1 MRKCNIQISQIASGK
16 PLCLSF
22 CHTLFF
28 LQNTVPVFTLFHIQ
42 TQRLDHTKSGDQ
54 FHPVPHCLFIHFQI
68 IFPELINI
76 GNRWIIFCILDQYF
90 TDLPNMVALLEHLQC
105 LHDLPMLSIVQAC
118 SIIQLINLLL
128 RQLQVT
134 PAFHALYYVFF
145 KTINIFF
152 YCHKVT
158 NIYRFFQIIACS
170 RTTGDLC
177 GKLQCKLL
185 YNTDLHNKIDQFFIP
200 FLIDF
205 PVYIV
210 PEYQS
215 GPFKQIG
222 VKHILSL
229 HRSSFDQCLIAQK
242 ADRKS
247 MSSAIG
253 LHKADIIRSVFFYS
267 SSF

>member
-1 MRKCNIQISQIASGK
+1 M
-16 PLCLSF
+16 
-22 CHTLFF
+22 
-28 LQNTVPVFTLFHIQ
+28 
-42 TQRLDHTKSGDQ
+42 
-54 FHPVPHCLFIHFQI
+54 
-68 IFPELINI
+68 
-76 GNRWIIFCILDQYF
+76 
-90 TDLPNMVALLEHLQC
+90 MALLEHLQC
-105 LHDLPMLSIVQAC
+105 LHDLSVLSIIQTGI
-118 SIIQLINLLL
+118 IIQLIDLLL

-134 PAFHALYYVFF
+134 PAFHALYHIFF

-152 YCHKVT
+152 YCHKIADT
-158 NIYRFFQIIACS
+158 DCCLQIIACS
-170 RTTGDLC
+170 RTTGDLS

-215 GPFKQIG
+215 GSFKQIG